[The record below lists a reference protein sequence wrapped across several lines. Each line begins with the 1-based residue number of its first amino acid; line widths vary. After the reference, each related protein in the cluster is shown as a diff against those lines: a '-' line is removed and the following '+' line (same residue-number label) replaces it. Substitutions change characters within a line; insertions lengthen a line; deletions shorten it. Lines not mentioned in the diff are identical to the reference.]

1 MYTQEQYERAL
12 ALYDWVRGSVTKTD
26 HTAGI
31 SSQSANT
38 PQLDYKAQTLTRG
51 TLCLPE
57 VNTPEHSRHPP
68 LGLKSDAL
76 HRCFELGEDVQ
87 SVSDEI
93 GYSTASLYQ

>member
-1 MYTQEQYERAL
+1 MDWHWEENVYTQEQYERAL

-57 VNTPEHSRHPP
+57 SQYSRAFETSAAGIKIRCPPP
-68 LGLKSDAL
+68 LL
-76 HRCFELGEDVQ
+76 
-87 SVSDEI
+87 
-93 GYSTASLYQ
+93 